1 MKTIEPF
8 AQFWRCDL
16 QTHSPLEHEFSPG
29 VDTTNAAAVKGAAEK
44 FVKHAVDAGLDAVAI
59 TDHNSVAFIRA
70 VTQAAADKLVVFPG
84 VEISASDGY
93 HLLAIFEPGTDPDRI
108 QALLTKLGIEKGTER
123 TTQNAPTCAEEPWTW
138 GKILEEID
146 KRDDAIAIAPHVRR
160 SKGIL
165 RSGVAGEVRA
175 RYWKSPHLYVVED
188 NKKEL
193 RSGSSMTDNIML
205 NELDD
210 YRRDRLPARIWGSD
224 SKSYDA
230 IGERSTYIKM
240 VEPSIE
246 GLRQAFLDPGSRVRH
261 PDGFEIEAR
270 DRILGMTWEAG
281 FLGDQQL
288 RLSDQLSCLIGGKG
302 TGKST
307 VVESLRFVFQMEHEK
322 GPLATQYEKLVES
335 ALPPGTRVT
344 VEVARRDGGRY
355 SLTRT
360 APYDTEV
367 LDADGSP
374 VELDPADLLEVTILS
389 QGEIL
394 EIARQPSSH
403 LALLNSFIDDELA
416 PLRAQERDLVVEL
429 EQNRGRLVEDLDR
442 SERLAED
449 QAEIR
454 RLEAAKKTFDKK
466 GVSERTELRRK
477 LDREE
482 QLVQKALGA
491 ANEVREALAELQ
503 DLEAPPE
510 LVTDKD
516 LPNRKIWVE
525 LEKEWKEAAKRL
537 AELRTKADEA
547 FASVATRIE
556 DLTASGSEWA
566 QSVSEKREDVS
577 GVYRELQEQYPD
589 LDLAQFDR
597 LDRDLERL
605 GGKVEARSG
614 AEDVIKTHETQRKE
628 LLRDLRQN
636 RREQYAIREALAKRL
651 NEQLAGSVRVEVEF
665 LGDRESVLSQLTD
678 LRTGVRREAL
688 QAIATH
694 ADFTPEL
701 IGQALLDGP
710 EAVVTAF
717 GVTKGQ
723 ATTLVEKMG
732 AADKFRL
739 QELAVSEQVS
749 IKFNLARDNEEA
761 RYRGLSQL
769 SVGQKATC
777 ILLILLA
784 QKERPLV
791 IDQPEDDL
799 DNRFIYADVVERLR
813 DVKDHRQLLL
823 STHNAN
829 IPVLGDGELI
839 AVLETRESG
848 GRAVG
853 TIAETGSIDSPQV
866 KLAVT
871 QILEGGRRAF
881 QRRQEKYGLPIPDE
895 IKDAPEGS

>member
-1 MKTIEPF
+1 MGSL
-8 AQFWRCDL
+8 ARC
-16 QTHSPLEHEFSPG
+16 
-29 VDTTNAAAVKGAAEK
+29 
-44 FVKHAVDAGLDAVAI
+44 
-59 TDHNSVAFIRA
+59 
-70 VTQAAADKLVVFPG
+70 
-84 VEISASDGY
+84 
-93 HLLAIFEPGTDPDRI
+93 
-108 QALLTKLGIEKGTER
+108 
-123 TTQNAPTCAEEPWTW
+123 APATPAN
-138 GKILEEID
+138 
-146 KRDDAIAIAPHVRR
+146 
-160 SKGIL
+160 
-165 RSGVAGEVRA
+165 
-175 RYWKSPHLYVVED
+175 WKSPHLYAVED
-188 NKKEL
+188 SKKQL
-193 RSGSSMTDNIML
+193 RSGGSLADKVMR

-224 SKSYDA
+224 CKSYEA
-230 IGERSTYIKM
+230 IGERCTYIKM
-240 VEPSIE
+240 VEPRIE
-246 GLRQAFLDPGSRVRH
+246 GLRQAFLDPGSRIRH
-261 PDGFEIEAR
+261 PDEFAIEAR
-270 DRILGMTWEAG
+270 DRLLEVTWKAG
-281 FLGDQQL
+281 FLGDQ
-288 RLSDQLSCLIGGKG
+288 RLALSEQLSCLIGGKG

-307 VVESLRFVFQMEHEK
+307 IVESLRFVFQVEHDE
-322 GPLATQYEKLVES
+322 GPLATQYEKLAES
-335 ALPPGTRVT
+335 ALPPGTKVT
-344 VEVARRDGGRY
+344 VEVARRDGSRY
-355 SLTRT
+355 TLSRT

-367 LDADGSP
+367 LDAKGST
-374 VELDPADLLEVTILS
+374 VELQHTDVLEVTILF

-442 SERLAED
+442 AERLAED

-454 RLEAAKKTFDKK
+454 RLEAAKQTFDKK

-491 ANEVREALAELQ
+491 ANDVRDALAELQ

-510 LVTDKD
+510 LLTDKD

-525 LEKEWKEAAKRL
+525 LEKEWTEAAKRL
-537 AELRTKADEA
+537 AELRTKADEV
-547 FASVATRIE
+547 FVRVATRID
-556 DLTASGSEWA
+556 DLTASGSEWDR
-566 QSVSEKREDVS
+566 SVSEKREDVS
-577 GVYRELQEQYPD
+577 RVYRELQEQYPD

-597 LDRDLERL
+597 LDRDLQRL
-605 GGKVEARSG
+605 RGKVDAGPGADDAIKKHEA
-614 AEDVIKTHETQRKE
+614 ERKK
-628 LLRDLRQN
+628 LLRGLREN
-636 RREQYAIREALAKRL
+636 RRQQYAIREGLAKRL

-665 LGDRESVLSQLTD
+665 LGDREAVLSQLTD

-688 QAIATH
+688 QAVATH

-701 IGQALLDGP
+701 LGQALIGGP
-710 EAVVTAF
+710 DAVVAAF

-723 ATTLVEKMG
+723 ATTLVEKVG
-732 AADKFRL
+732 AADTFRL
-739 QELAVSEQVS
+739 QELAVPERVS

-784 QKERPLV
+784 RKERPLV

-829 IPVLGDGELI
+829 IPVLGDSELI
-839 AVLETRESG
+839 AVLETREAG

-853 TIAETGSIDSPQV
+853 TIAEMGSIDSPPV

-895 IKDAPEGS
+895 TKEATEGL